1 MIRRRDFLQNTIS
14 AIALGGTIPELL
26 QRAVAQQAQEGAK
39 NRNVLVVVTLA
50 GGNDGLNTVVPF
62 ENDIYY
68 KLRPT
73 IAHGR
78 KDVRPLDGVMA
89 LHPSMKKMEAAF
101 KEGRL
106 AIVQSVGYPSPN
118 RSHFYSMDVWQSG
131 DPELKYT
138 RSGWLGRVV
147 DQSPDAKNNPLFAM
161 HLGEEAPRMLL
172 AESQRVITLSSLQ
185 DYTIAPDR
193 LAANDRPNIEKAW
206 RAMVEN
212 PSANVATPQNSRLS
226 WVRQTAAQALN
237 SARELR
243 EVVNKSATNAPYP
256 NSGLAGQ
263 LKLAGQIAGTELPVS
278 IISITMGGFDTH
290 ANEKGTHASLWQQI
304 DDALAAFHDDLKQR
318 GCADR
323 VAVLLYSEF
332 GRRVAE
338 NGSAGTDHG
347 AAGPLFLFGT
357 KIKGGLYGDAPDLA
371 HLDDG
376 DVKYKTDFRRVYA
389 TILDRWHHVDSK
401 SVLGAA
407 FEPLECI

>member
-1 MIRRRDFLQNTIS
+1 
-14 AIALGGTIPELL
+14 
-26 QRAVAQQAQEGAK
+26 
-39 NRNVLVVVTLA
+39 
-50 GGNDGLNTVVPF
+50 
-62 ENDIYY
+62 
-68 KLRPT
+68 LRPT

-78 KDVRPLDGVMA
+78 KDVRPLDGAMA